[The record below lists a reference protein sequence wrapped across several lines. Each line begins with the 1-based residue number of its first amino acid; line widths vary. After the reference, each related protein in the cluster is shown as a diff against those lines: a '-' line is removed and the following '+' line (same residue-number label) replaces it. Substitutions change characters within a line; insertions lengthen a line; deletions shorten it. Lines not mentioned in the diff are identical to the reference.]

1 MKKFLLI
8 ALTVL
13 TFSAAADAQ
22 VLGKGDLFK
31 QKKVKKIEKVL
42 PSQKNKMEVKGMRQ
56 ASKVKNQ
63 GMWINKM
70 TAVEKNSAVTSAMSS
85 TKSLVPHAS
94 SDQVWFKYPMGSSL
108 GLYGNDSLAKWGGV
122 YYDWLDK
129 YFKGQNVY
137 NVSVLVDA
145 TYAGATIDSLSAI
158 FYNPAKIKKVIM
170 WASNRSVEGGYYT
183 APPTDP
189 TKADVYVEVPVEDIK
204 GVQNGLASYTDI
216 KLPQTLKVG
225 EYGTYVGYYIDGQS
239 GDMPI
244 IFSSKVDNG
253 GHYAMGNVNAG
264 APEWCNL
271 AGFFGNLTIA
281 AHMNIAGLP
290 DNNLEV
296 GYFDEAV
303 TTPGVETDLATTVYN
318 ATPYPVT
325 SLSYYITEEGV
336 AQNEQTMKVDS
347 LQSGLGVIYFPY
359 TPKEY
364 GEKSVTVTVT
374 KVNGKENL
382 NKYKESLVGYV
393 VVPKKAMDRTSLV
406 EEITGT
412 WCGFCPR
419 GIVGLNN
426 LKRDLGGK
434 VITVAA
440 HFPSVIGAA
449 DAASDPMYCAEY
461 DSLAI
466 MLDESYPNSLVD
478 RVIDMDPYA
487 GLYQNIDQT
496 VPTYKYGA
504 TEVVNLVS
512 KVVPSEASFSLKADW
527 EDKTTQNK
535 IVVDV
540 ATSFGLTRMA
550 ANYAIG
556 FVLLEDGMT
565 GTTEEWKQANYYAQ
579 EFIDW
584 YKQTYGKTYGSIYYS
599 DTDMQEFRN
608 GPALMD
614 LTYDHVAVGAWNPTW
629 GYDGSVDG
637 LIIEDEVYPF
647 KKTLDIS
654 ANKLIQDK
662 SKLSVVAILIN
673 RNTHAV
679 VNAAECL
686 IGGTSGIECI
696 KPATADSKVAYSVSV
711 NGSRLQAPVKGINIQ
726 KMTDGTVR
734 KVVVK

>member
-70 TAVEKNSAVTSAMSS
+70 TAVEKNNAVTSAMSS

-108 GLYGNDSLAKWGGV
+108 GLYGNDSLAKWGGAQ
-122 YYDWLDK
+122 YPWLNE

-158 FYNPAKIKKVIM
+158 FYNPAKINKVIV
-170 WASNRSVEGGYYT
+170 WASNRGVEGNYYT

-244 IFSSKVDNG
+244 IFSSKVNNG

-281 AHMNIAGLP
+281 THMNITGLP

-296 GYFDEAV
+296 GYFDETV
-303 TTPGVETDLATTVYN
+303 TTPGVETDLATLVYN
-318 ATPYPVT
+318 ATPFPVT
-325 SLSYYITEEGV
+325 SVSYVISEDGV
-336 AQNEQTMKVDS
+336 AQSEQTMKVDTLS
-347 LQSGLGVIYFPY
+347 SGLGYIYIPY

-382 NKYKESLVGYV
+382 NKYKTSSPGNV
-393 VVPKKAMDRTSLV
+393 VVPKKAMSRTSLV

-419 GIVGLNN
+419 GIVGLRN
-426 LKRDLGGK
+426 LKRDLGDK

-440 HFPSVIGAA
+440 HFPGSISDPTSAP
-449 DAASDPMYCAEY
+449 DPMYCAEY

-466 MLDESYPNSLVD
+466 MLEEAYPNSVVNRAL
-478 RVIDMDPYA
+478 DMDPYA
-487 GLYQNIDQT
+487 GLHQNIDQT

-504 TEVVNLVS
+504 TQVVQLVDQMI
-512 KVVPSEASFSLKADW
+512 PSEATFTLKADW
-527 EDKTTQNK
+527 EDKTTENK
-535 IVVDV
+535 ILVE
-540 ATSFGLTRMA
+540 ATTTLGLTRMD

-565 GTTEEWKQANYYAQ
+565 GTTEDWMQSNYYAQ
-579 EFIDW
+579 EFIAW
-584 YKQTYGKTYGSIYYS
+584 YYQNYGKYYPSIYYS
-599 DTDMQEFRN
+599 DTDMQEFRTGSAAMN
-608 GPALMD
+608 
-614 LTYDHVAVGAWNPTW
+614 LTYDHVAVAAWNPTW
-629 GYDGSVDG
+629 GYDGSVDA
-637 LIIEDEVYPF
+637 LIFEDEPMTY

-662 SKLSVVAILIN
+662 GKLSLVAILIN
-673 RNTHAV
+673 RNNHMV
-679 VNAAECL
+679 VNAAQCAL
-686 IGGTSGIECI
+686 VGTSGIESVN
-696 KPATADSKVAYSVSV
+696 TAAANSKVAYNVSL
-711 NGSRLQAPVKGINIQ
+711 NGTRLQAPVKGINIQ
-726 KMTDGTVR
+726 KMTDGTVK

>member
-1 MKKFLLI
+1 M
-8 ALTVL
+8 
-13 TFSAAADAQ
+13 
-22 VLGKGDLFK
+22 
-31 QKKVKKIEKVL
+31 
-42 PSQKNKMEVKGMRQ
+42 
-56 ASKVKNQ
+56 
-63 GMWINKM
+63 
-70 TAVEKNSAVTSAMSS
+70 
-85 TKSLVPHAS
+85 
-94 SDQVWFKYPMGSSL
+94 
-108 GLYGNDSLAKWGGV
+108 
-122 YYDWLDK
+122 
-129 YFKGQNVY
+129 
-137 NVSVLVDA
+137 
-145 TYAGATIDSLSAI
+145 
-158 FYNPAKIKKVIM
+158 
-170 WASNRSVEGGYYT
+170 
-183 APPTDP
+183 
-189 TKADVYVEVPVEDIK
+189 
-204 GVQNGLASYTDI
+204 
-216 KLPQTLKVG
+216 
-225 EYGTYVGYYIDGQS
+225 
-239 GDMPI
+239 
-244 IFSSKVDNG
+244 
-253 GHYAMGNVNAG
+253 
-264 APEWCNL
+264 
-271 AGFFGNLTIA
+271 
-281 AHMNIAGLP
+281 
-290 DNNLEV
+290 
-296 GYFDEAV
+296 
-303 TTPGVETDLATTVYN
+303 
-318 ATPYPVT
+318 T

-466 MLDESYPNSLVD
+466 MLDEAYPNSLVD

-487 GLYQNIDQT
+487 GLHQNIDQS

-512 KVVPSEASFSLKADW
+512 KLIPSEASFSLKADW

-565 GTTEEWKQANYYAQ
+565 GTTEEWKQSNYYAQ